1 MFWVALVQPGR
12 GGERQAR
19 QAGSGCDAATLIARE
34 MKMLPPH
41 DLSAPCL
48 PLLWKG
54 ELVCPGLSGSNG
66 RGADGRGGMGV
77 GESGRFFAQDDSP
90 RYQALHVHGDDIFV
104 LLQVENALRG
114 VSKLEINGKG
124 DENAVAEGGA
134 KARGAG
140 GRFRERG
147 GGTLTERCTKAKS
160 ESKLIECVLWTD
172 PAALTWLD
180 GLYEVYEVN
189 LPADAGVCAAVVPQ
203 QSVLHAKL
211 IHGRPEPLLVFWATV
226 I

>member
-1 MFWVALVQPGR
+1 
-12 GGERQAR
+12 
-19 QAGSGCDAATLIARE
+19 
-34 MKMLPPH
+34 MKMLPPQ
-41 DLSAPCL
+41 DLSAPSL

-54 ELVCPGLSGSNG
+54 ELVCPGRSGSNG

-90 RYQALHVHGDDIFV
+90 TYQARALHVHGDDIFV

-124 DENAVAEGGA
+124 GENAVAEGGA

-160 ESKLIECVLWTD
+160 ESKLIECVLLTD

-180 GLYEVYEVN
+180 GVYEVYEVN
-189 LPADAGVCAAVVPQ
+189 LPADAGVCAAFVPH
-203 QSVLHAKL
+203 QSLLHAKL
-211 IHGRPEPLLVFWATV
+211 IRGRPEPLLVFWPTV